1 MYETTMHPTYN
12 MSHLEKAEYYR
23 EKYLI
28 ASMLAAAGVLRSS
41 DISYEVQAEACAK
54 LVQFYEQKHKELEE
68 DLTSP
73 DK

>member
-1 MYETTMHPTYN
+1 

-41 DISYEVQAEACAK
+41 DISEACAK